1 MRLLTTLT
9 LFLLVALQSQAQTSS
24 YWQSVQEQ
32 NLDKSQFTRRDIV
45 PQKYQT
51 FALDLTTLQAI
62 LKQAPL
68 RFSGEEDN
76 RKVEITLPMP
86 EGNLERFEIVYTPVM
101 EDALAGRYP
110 EIRTYAG
117 VGIDDPNAQIR
128 FDVTQRGLHGMILS
142 PLHSVFIEPYGDGN
156 TKFYIAY
163 HRKDNVTANEAT
175 CLNKDDVEAIHAS
188 NTGSFRTNDGKLRKY
203 RAAIACTGEY
213 ATYHGGTKALALAAM
228 NTSLN
233 RVNGVLEKEIGVTM
247 TLIANNDKLLYLDAA
262 NDPYTND
269 QAGTMLNENQT
280 NCNAVVGAT
289 SYDIGHVFSTYGGG
303 IAQLNS
309 PCTAGKAR
317 GTTGSFAPK
326 GDKFD
331 IGLVSHEMGH
341 QYGASHTF
349 SIYGPGTGYC
359 DAQISVSTAMEP
371 ASGTTI
377 MSYAGI
383 CGTGNNV
390 LQSSEPYYHAISID
404 QMNNNTISGQSST
417 CPTLVNA
424 NNAVPTVSAGIDGVI
439 PKSTSF
445 EMIGVANDANAADN
459 LTYNWDEIDAGSTG
473 GPPVSTLTTAPLFR
487 SYIPTTSKVR
497 TVPNITDLLANTTSQ
512 WEVLPTVAR
521 SLNFRFIV
529 RDNHVGGGATT
540 VDDMK
545 ITVASNSGP
554 FLLVQPN
561 VASTTWNIG
570 STQTVK
576 WDVANTTAAPVS
588 CSKVD
593 IFLSKDGGL
602 TYPVTVAAG
611 LPNTGTADVV
621 VPDAASTKAR
631 LKVKGANNVFFDIS
645 DANFTVQVPPTP
657 TVLLTTNPTNYRICN
672 NYGNVVYPLGLT
684 SIAGFAETVE
694 LTVIGLP
701 TNATGVFSANNFN
714 PATTSNVTYTVGNVQ
729 NIPSGNYT
737 ITITAKTATV
747 TRVASFTMQVTNGL
761 PAVSSITTPTYDAKN
776 VSAIGPLSWK
786 KVVNTEKYFIQISN
800 NILFTDIADTAT
812 VVKDTFYSPKNMMF
826 SNVYYWRVKS
836 INDCGQS
843 AFSPISIYQVVN
855 SVCSDYVSTNIGQT
869 ISASAATTT
878 TSTVNVPTSG
888 VIGSVQLYTK
898 ITHTFVDDLEIY
910 LKNPAG
916 KEILLFDPT
925 CTAIPV
931 ISIDA
936 TFKDEG
942 VPFNCGGTV
951 IGGVKSLSPLRANF
965 GGVDPKGTW
974 TLSVKDN
981 TTTDGGIL
989 NKWTLKVCTETPNT
1003 DKFKLQNKLLPV
1015 ELKEFKNIDTSFLSA
1030 ELGTTQPVLIF
1041 FTVLTLPKHGKLIL
1055 DTTTLKVGSK
1065 FTENDMLDYLLNYE
1079 NNGDI
1084 ASTDDFTFSVWN
1096 SNGAWTGTQ
1105 KFNIKV
1111 NAGVV
1116 VTVDALG
1123 QNPTCNALGNGKI
1136 TITASG
1142 GATPYSYTLNNGT
1155 AQASNVFSN
1164 LVAGTYTVTAK
1175 DANGVIGTQTNITL
1189 TNPPALNVTATAT
1202 DNTITATATGGTGTL
1217 SYSINNGT
1225 TFQASNIFINVPNG
1239 SYNVL
1244 VKDANN
1250 CPGMSATL
1258 TVLVNTLVV
1267 SAVKLNDISCNN
1279 ANDGK
1284 ISITVSGGKAPFTYN
1299 LSNGTFQTNST
1310 IKNLAAGTYTI
1321 TVIDADG
1328 LKKVTNSITIT
1339 NPPLITI
1346 SATAK
1351 KDTIIA
1357 TAAGGTG
1364 ALSFSNNSG
1373 TSFQASPTF
1382 LGVVNG
1388 TYTIIAKDANS
1399 CTVTS
1404 NSVTVFVNTLAAT
1417 AAKTNDISCNNANDG
1432 KITVTTSGGKAPL
1445 TYSLNNA
1452 AFQANNV
1459 FSNLAAGNYIV
1470 TVKDAD
1476 GITKATSSIT
1486 ITNPSAIVANASIA
1500 GTTATINASG
1510 GTGAFTYSLDNGAF
1524 GATNI
1529 FANLKN
1535 KSYIVTVKDA
1545 NGCTTTVNVKPE
1557 STLSAAVTGINLKCF
1572 GDKTGTATAVGS
1584 GGTTPYTYVW
1594 SNNATTATIS
1604 SLDAGTYQVTIV
1616 DAAGFSKTASVVL
1629 TEPQKIAVTHTIV
1642 KNNVTINATGGT
1654 PPYKYGYGTNTLDV
1668 VNLFEKLPNGSYT
1681 FRVRDANGCTEQYP
1695 VVINYVGVFDV
1706 ENKLGFDLYPNP
1718 TQGNCTLQLQTP
1730 TYENTR
1736 LTLTDALGK
1745 VVLQENL
1752 GTNFLSK
1759 TLDLSSLSNG
1769 VYYLKL
1775 NTPTVQGVKRV
1786 VVVK

>member
-1 MRLLTTLT
+1 MRLFTTLIL
-9 LFLLVALQSQAQTSS
+9 LFCVLQSQAQTNS

-32 NLDKSQFTRRDIV
+32 SIDKSQFTRRDIV

-51 FALDLTTLQAI
+51 FALDLATLQGI

-68 RFSGEEDN
+68 RFSPEADD
-76 RKVEITLPMP
+76 KKIEITLPMP
-86 EGNLERFEIVYTPVM
+86 EGNLERFEIMYAPVM
-101 EDALAGRYP
+101 EDALASRYP

-117 VGIDDPNAQIR
+117 VGIDDVNAQIR
-128 FDVTQRGLHGMILS
+128 FDVTPRGLHGMILS
-142 PLHSVFIEPYGDGN
+142 PSHSVFIEPYGDGN
-156 TKFYIAY
+156 TRFYISY
-163 HRKDNVTANEAT
+163 HRKDNVTLNEAT
-175 CLNKDDVEAIHAS
+175 CLNNDDIEAIHPS

-213 ATYHGGTKALALAAM
+213 AAYHGGTKALALAAI

-233 RVNGVLEKEIGVTM
+233 RVNSLMEKEIGVTM

-269 QAGTMLNENQT
+269 QAGTMLGENQA
-280 NCNAVVGAT
+280 NCNTVVGAT
-289 SYDIGHVFSTYGGG
+289 SYEIGHVFSTYGGG

-309 PCTAGKAR
+309 PCTSGKAR

-331 IGLVSHEMGH
+331 IGLVAHEMGH
-341 QYGASHTF
+341 QYGAPHTF
-349 SIYGPGTGYC
+349 SVFGTGTGYC
-359 DAQISVSTAMEP
+359 DGQISVSTAMEP
-371 ASGTTI
+371 GSGTTI

-383 CGTGNNV
+383 CGAANNV
-390 LQSSEPYYHAISID
+390 LQSSEAYYHAISIEY
-404 QMNNNTISGQSST
+404 MNNNTLNGQSST

-459 LTYNWDEIDAGSTG
+459 LTYNWDEMDAGSTG

-521 SLNFRFIV
+521 NLNFRFIV

-554 FLLVQPN
+554 FLLLQPN

-588 CSKVD
+588 CAKVD
-593 IFLSKDGGL
+593 IFLSKDGGF

-611 LPNTGTADVV
+611 VPNTGTADIV

-645 DANFTVQVPPTP
+645 DANFTVQIPPTP
-657 TVLLTTNPTNYRICN
+657 TILLTTNPTNYRICN
-672 NYGNVVYPLGLT
+672 NYGNIVYPLGLT
-684 SIAGFAETVE
+684 SIAGFSETVE
-694 LTVIGLP
+694 LTATGLP
-701 TNATGVFSANNFN
+701 TNATGAFSANNFN
-714 PATTSNVTYTVGNVQ
+714 PVTTSNVTYTVANVQ

-747 TRVASFTMQVTNGL
+747 TRVSLFTMQVTNGL
-761 PAVSSITTPTYDAKN
+761 PAVSAITTPTYDAKN

-786 KVVNTEKYFIQISN
+786 KVANTEKYFIQISN
-800 NILFTDIADTAT
+800 NVLFTDIADTAT
-812 VVKDTFYSPKNMMF
+812 VVKDTFYSPKNLQF
-826 SNVYYWRVKS
+826 SSVYYWKLKS

-843 AFSPISIYQVVN
+843 AFSPVSTFQVVN
-855 SVCSDYVSTNIGQT
+855 SICSDYVSTNVGQT

-878 TSTVNVPTSG
+878 TSTVTIPTSG
-888 VIGSVQLYTK
+888 VVGSVQVYSK
-898 ITHTFVDDLEIY
+898 ITHPFVDDLEIY

-925 CTAIPV
+925 CTGIPV
-931 ISIDA
+931 VSIDA
-936 TFKDEG
+936 TFKDDG
-942 VPFNCGGTV
+942 VPFNCGSSV
-951 IGGVKSLSPLRANF
+951 LGGVKSLTPLRANF

-981 TTTDGGIL
+981 TTVDGGIL
-989 NKWTLKVCTETPNT
+989 NKWTLKVCAETPNT
-1003 DKFKLQNKLLPV
+1003 DKFKFQNKTLPV
-1015 ELKEFKNIDTSFLSA
+1015 ELKELKSIDTSFLSA
-1030 ELGTTQPVLIF
+1030 ELGITQPVLIF
-1041 FTVLTLPKHGKLIL
+1041 FTLLTTPKHGKLLL

-1065 FTENDMLDYLLNYE
+1065 FTQNDMFDYLLYYE

-1105 KFNIKV
+1105 KFNIKI
-1111 NAGVV
+1111 NAGVI
-1116 VTVDALG
+1116 VTVDAAS
-1123 QNPTCNALGNGKI
+1123 QNPTCNNLSNGKI
-1136 TITASG
+1136 TINASG

-1155 AQASNVFSN
+1155 AQSSNVFSN
-1164 LVAGTYTVTAK
+1164 LAAGTYTVTAK
-1175 DANGVIGTQTNITL
+1175 DANGIIGTQTNVTI
-1189 TNPPALNVTATAT
+1189 TNPPALSVVATANNNSINATGTGGTGAFSFSINNATSFQASNVFDNLANGTYTIIVKDANGCTATAT
-1202 DNTITATATGGTGTL
+1202 A
-1217 SYSINNGT
+1217 
-1225 TFQASNIFINVPNG
+1225 
-1239 SYNVL
+1239 
-1244 VKDANN
+1244 VK
-1250 CPGMSATL
+1250 
-1258 TVLVNTLVV
+1258 VEVNTLIAT
-1267 SAVKLNDISCNN
+1267 AVKVNDISCNN

-1284 ISITVSGGKAPFTYN
+1284 ISVTVSGGKAPFTYN

-1310 IKNLAAGTYTI
+1310 IKNLAAGTYII

-1328 LKKVTNSITIT
+1328 LKKATNSITIT

-1346 SATAK
+1346 SAIVK
-1351 KDTIIA
+1351 KDTITA
-1357 TAAGGTG
+1357 TASGGTG
-1364 ALSFSNNSG
+1364 TLSFSNNNG
-1373 TSFQASPTF
+1373 TSFQASSTF
-1382 LGVVNG
+1382 LSVVNG
-1388 TYTIIAKDANS
+1388 TYTVIAKDANG

-1404 NSVTVFVNTLAAT
+1404 NSVTVLVNTLAAT
-1417 AAKTNDISCNNANDG
+1417 ATKTNDISCNNANDG

-1452 AFQANNV
+1452 AFQTNNT
-1459 FSNLAAGNYIV
+1459 FTNLVAGNYIV

-1476 GITKATSSIT
+1476 GITKATNSIT
-1486 ITNPSAIVANASIA
+1486 ITNPSTIVATANIT

-1510 GTGAFTYSLDNGAF
+1510 GTGSFTYSLDNGAF
-1524 GATNI
+1524 GATNV
-1529 FANLKN
+1529 FSDLKN
-1535 KSYIVTVKDA
+1535 KTYVVTVKDA

-1557 STLSAAVTGINLKCF
+1557 STLLATATGTNLKCF

-1584 GGTTPYTYVW
+1584 GGTTPYSYLW
-1594 SNNATTATIS
+1594 SNNATTATIN
-1604 SLDAGTYQVTIV
+1604 SLDAGTYQVTIT
-1616 DAAGFSKTASVVL
+1616 DAAGFSKTANVVV
-1629 TEPQKIAVTHTIV
+1629 TAPQKIVVTHTID
-1642 KNNVTINATGGT
+1642 KNNVTINAIGGT

-1668 VNLFEKLPNGSYT
+1668 VNLFEKLPNGTYT
-1681 FRVRDANGCTEQYP
+1681 FRVKDVNGCTEQYP
-1695 VVINYVGVFDV
+1695 VVINYVGLFEV
-1706 ENKLGFDLYPNP
+1706 ENKLSFELYPNP

-1730 TYENTR
+1730 IYENTR

-1759 TLDLSSLSNG
+1759 TLDLSTLSNG

-1775 NTPTVQGVKRV
+1775 STATVQGAKRV
-1786 VVVK
+1786 VIVK